1 MVVLGTVFFIYISF
15 KLFKDLFKVMVFGVF
30 LVVIWGVLDRVTS
43 GQTIQILQHLAKRL
57 LP

>member
-15 KLFKDLFKVMVFGVF
+15 KLFKDLFKVMVFVVF

-43 GQTIQILQHLAKRL
+43 GQTIKILQHLAKRL

>member
-15 KLFKDLFKVMVFGVF
+15 KLFKDLFKVMVFVVF